1 MPGAQGQACL
11 HEPLNHESTTQLHAA
26 AFHPLHRP
34 HLLEKNSGETRARS
48 LVRAALHRG
57 GAAAGPGGAKTI
69 HFQFLAEEYRVELPR
84 IASIKKQQ
92 QCKVRGLSARCR
104 PRSGRCEL
112 ASSSALATGLPSV
125 PPPCP
130 SARSLAKLLLLRSGR
145 ARTFPPTAFEMIC

>member
-1 MPGAQGQACL
+1 MCFDQIACL
-11 HEPLNHESTTQLHAA
+11 REPLNHESTTQLHAA

-34 HLLEKNSGETRARS
+34 HLLEKISVETRAALPPR
-48 LVRAALHRG
+48 RA
-57 GAAAGPGGAKTI
+57 GGAKTI
-69 HFQFLAEEYRVELPR
+69 HFQFLDEEYRVALPR
-84 IASIKKQQ
+84 IASINKQL